1 MKRKQISKTILD
13 LEIEALLLEMKNHSR
28 SSSEYKV
35 MVESLTELYK
45 AKEVTLGRQ
54 ISPDTIAIIAA
65 NLLGIGMILGFEKAN
80 VVTSKALGFIMKG
93 RV

>member
-1 MKRKQISKTILD
+1 MKRKQISKTYLD
-13 LEIEALLLEMKNHSR
+13 LEIEALLEEMKNHKR
-28 SSSEYKV
+28 SSNEYKA
-35 MVESLTELYK
+35 MVSNLTELYK
-45 AKEVTLGRQ
+45 AKELELGRKV
-54 ISPDTIAIIAA
+54 SPDTVALIAA

>member
-65 NLLGIGMILGFEKAN
+65 NLLGIGMIIGFEKAN

>member
-1 MKRKQISKTILD
+1 MKHKQISKTILD

-28 SSSEYKV
+28 SSNEYKV

-65 NLLGIGMILGFEKAN
+65 NLLGIGMIIGFEKAN